1 MFYLYNVFC
10 HNINFARIQSRSPH
24 FYQASETDYFVLFFC
39 FPYPIICPQLL
50 ILSPILFSFG
60 KILEM
65 CQEKTLQVLSVSL
78 GGQFTSLYTGPQ
90 PQWLSGRRGG
100 KNQILVRGRQYKE
113 SNILCFDIYFDFG
126 KKEQMKG
133 LSVLYSSHLLSCGKS
148 Q

>member
-1 MFYLYNVFC
+1 
-10 HNINFARIQSRSPH
+10 
-24 FYQASETDYFVLFFC
+24 
-39 FPYPIICPQLL
+39 
-50 ILSPILFSFG
+50 
-60 KILEM
+60 M

-126 KKEQMKG
+126 KKKN
-133 LSVLYSSHLLSCGKS
+133 K
-148 Q
+148 

>member
-10 HNINFARIQSRSPH
+10 HNINFARIKSRSPH
-24 FYQASETDYFVLFFC
+24 FYKASETDYFVLFFC

-65 CQEKTLQVLSVSL
+65 CQEKTSQVLSVSL

-100 KNQILVRGRQYKE
+100 KNQILVRGR
-113 SNILCFDIYFDFG
+113 
-126 KKEQMKG
+126 
-133 LSVLYSSHLLSCGKS
+133 
-148 Q
+148 